1 MRASISALTATLLLL
16 AASPALAAPTCW
28 NESGQ
33 IVRCGTP
40 GALPVGQT
48 LSPEQEMARQASQ
61 TPEPSLAQLVGAA
74 MVIGGLFALIALMPQ
89 FESWDGEKDD

>member
-1 MRASISALTATLLLL
+1 MRASIPVLIAALLLL

-33 IVRCGTP
+33 TVRCGTP

-61 TPEPSLAQLVGAA
+61 APALSLAELLGGGLL
-74 MVIGGLFALIALMPQ
+74 IGGIFALIALMPQ